1 MERTMEST
9 APSCAGKVQEIPAIP
24 TDVIRKPPHYTF
36 GEIEVI
42 DFIDQIVAHYPPEL
56 GFYLANVIKYVSRA
70 PHKGKLSEDLSKAE
84 FYLKRAINKSVALKP
99 KVQRD

>member
-1 MERTMEST
+1 MGGSSSRGMGAVLGGGLMNTNDT
-9 APSCAGKVQEIPAIP
+9 IKNP
-24 TDVIRKPPHYTF
+24 RHYCF

>member
-1 MERTMEST
+1 MNTNDTIKNPR
-9 APSCAGKVQEIPAIP
+9 
-24 TDVIRKPPHYTF
+24 HYCF